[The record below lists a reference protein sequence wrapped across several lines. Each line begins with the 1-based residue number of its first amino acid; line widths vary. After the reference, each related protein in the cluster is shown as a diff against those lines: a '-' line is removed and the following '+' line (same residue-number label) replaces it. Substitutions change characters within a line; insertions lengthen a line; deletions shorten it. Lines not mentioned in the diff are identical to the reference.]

1 MKQIDQIKHFKNC
14 EDQELFANKVIEN
27 EILNRWQIYAIWE
40 AIDTLEL
47 EPKKLNPEELNYVV
61 DNEGN
66 EAIIPGLYNKY
77 IVYYHI
83 DPAYFADMLPLIYE
97 TRFVE
102 KNKVGIIYSLCDRDN
117 IISLFLNDNA
127 YDLLKIMTPD
137 EIKYTLTIGQNN
149 RKRI

>member
-1 MKQIDQIKHFKNC
+1 MNQIDQIKHFKNID
-14 EDQELFANKVIEN
+14 DQELFANKVIEN
-27 EILNRWQIYAIWE
+27 EILNIWQIDAIWE
-40 AIDTLEL
+40 ALNTLEL
-47 EPKKLNPEELNYVV
+47 EPKVLNPEELNYVV

-66 EAIIPGLYNKY
+66 EAIIPGLYNRY
-77 IVYYHI
+77 IVYYRI

-102 KNKVGIIYSLCDRDN
+102 KNKVGIIYSLCDQDN
-117 IISLFLNDNA
+117 RLSLFLNDNA